1 MALTK
6 RALCTRV
13 LRQGLAVADALQD
26 PSAEDVA
33 FVASVYDTKHKV
45 WKEDGL
51 VYWPNS
57 DSLTVEEVPES
68 VVDALVGL
76 LANACGGAFGD
87 GLKPIERMAMEEQLI
102 VPLRRHISKR
112 SMGESVEIEY
122 F

>member
-6 RALCTRV
+6 RSLCIRV
-13 LRQGLAVADALQD
+13 LRQGLSVADAISD
-26 PSAEDVA
+26 PSAEDVS
-33 FVASVYDTKHKV
+33 FVADVYDTKLKV

-51 VYWPNS
+51 VYWPNT
-57 DSLTVEEVPES
+57 DLVTEEIPEV

-87 GLKPIERMAMEEQLI
+87 GLKPIERMAMEEQLLM
-102 VPLRRHISKR
+102 PLRKHLSKR
-112 SMGESVEIEY
+112 SAGESVEIEY